1 MSKHTRRRGDRYDAS
16 RVDLGRGFKA
26 IFPYLMKGRNESIA
40 YYPVSF
46 DAEPL
51 LAWIEENKGTDQEI
65 SLFEAFMLAL
75 VRILRERPTL
85 NRYIIGRRLYQRHDV
100 SLSFAARRAYT
111 DEAEETMVMV
121 RIRDSD
127 DADTIIAKLRGEI
140 RVAKSGQ
147 DKDDDKLIGIFMGLP
162 RGLLRVAVKLMEW
175 WDFFVDTPGFL
186 RGLDPMRASA
196 MVANLGSVGMG
207 AAYHHLFEW
216 GTCSLFVTIGQV
228 RPAVCVGE
236 DGKPT
241 VKRMAELRIAFD
253 ERVADGYQDA
263 RALERLADYL
273 ANPARLRQLNQD
285 VAS

>member
-1 MSKHTRRRGDRYDAS
+1 MSTRTRRRGDRYDAS

-51 LAWIEENKGTDQEI
+51 LAYLEKVKGTDEEI

-75 VRILRERPTL
+75 VRILRERPQL
-85 NRYIIGRRLYQRHDV
+85 NRYFIGRRLYQRHDV
-100 SLSFAARRAYT
+100 VLSFAARRAYT
-111 DEAEETMVMV
+111 DEAEETMVLV
-121 RIRDSD
+121 RIKPTD
-127 DADTIIAKLRGEI
+127 DADTIVRKLRGEI

-147 DKDDDKLIGIFMGLP
+147 DKQDDKLIELFMGLP
-162 RGLLRVAVKLMEW
+162 RSVLRVALKLVEW
-175 WDFFVDTPGFL
+175 WDFYVDTPGFL
-186 RGLDPMRASA
+186 RGIDPMRCSA
-196 MVANLGSVGMG
+196 MVANLGSVGLG

-228 RPAVCVGE
+228 KPTVCVGE
-236 DGKPT
+236 DGQPA
-241 VKRMAELRIAFD
+241 VKKMAELRIAFD

-263 RALERLADYL
+263 RALDLLADYL
-273 ANPARLRQLNQD
+273 ANPTQLRQLNQD
-285 VAS
+285 VMS

>member
-1 MSKHTRRRGDRYDAS
+1 MRRRGDRYDAS

-51 LAWIEENKGTDQEI
+51 LAWIEESKGTDQEI

-111 DEAEETMVMV
+111 DEAEETMVLV
-121 RIRDSD
+121 RIKDTD

-147 DKDDDKLIGIFMGLP
+147 DKDDDKLIELFMRLP
-162 RGLLRVAVKLMEW
+162 RSLLRVAVKLMEW
-175 WDFFVDTPGFL
+175 WDFFIDTPGFL

-236 DGKPT
+236 DGKPA
-241 VKRMAELRIAFD
+241 VKQMAELRIAFD